1 MKKISNELNSLFWTQ
16 FFGAFID
23 NLFKSALVI
32 LITYKSISLFGVP
45 PASMVA
51 LCGGIFILPYFFA
64 SATAGEISD
73 KFNKAWLCHR
83 IKEFEVL
90 IAVLGLIGIYIENY
104 YLMLFVLFL
113 LGLQSTFFGPIKYS
127 LIPDY
132 TKKDNL
138 VYANALVSSG
148 TFVAIL
154 LGTIVGGASVGGQY
168 ASYPLMI
175 ILLLCS
181 LIGLYFAKQLPY
193 KKEEIKRDSTL
204 NVNWNFF
211 TSTKN
216 ILKLVFKDKKIL
228 LLVTGLSWF
237 WFLGAGLLSLLPSLA
252 KDIYRGNESVA
263 IFMLFV
269 FTLGMGIGPFV
280 LEKMTKGK
288 IITWIIPVSLFL
300 MSLVILDVAYLVAG
314 IQDIEYITEIGI
326 QELFGRENSLRIVID
341 LFALSFFGGMFTV
354 PQFAVLQNITKHEE
368 LSRVVAGNNILNS
381 LTMVMVSVMLMLLHQ
396 FHVPMAGIF
405 LVFGILNL
413 LFCTYLFISYRED
426 LWKLFKKGDV

>member
-1 MKKISNELNSLFWTQ
+1 MRKITNELNSLFWTQ

-32 LITYKSISLFGVP
+32 LITYKAISLFGVP

-51 LCGGIFILPYFFA
+51 MCGGVFILPYFFA

-83 IKEFEVL
+83 IKEFEVV
-90 IAVLGLIGIYIENY
+90 IAALGIFGLYIENY

-132 TKKDNL
+132 TKSEDL

-154 LGTIVGGASVGGQY
+154 LGTIVGGISVGGNY
-168 ASYPLMI
+168 ATYPLMI
-175 ILLLCS
+175 ILMMCS
-181 LIGLYFAKQLPY
+181 LVGLYFAKRLPY
-193 KKEEIKRDSTL
+193 NKDEIKRDSNL
-204 NVNWNFF
+204 KVNWNFF

-216 ILKLVFKDKKIL
+216 ILSLVFKDKKIL
-228 LLVTGLSWF
+228 LLVVGLSWF
-237 WFLGAGLLSLLPSLA
+237 WFLGAGLLSLLPTLA
-252 KDIYRGNESVA
+252 KDVYKGTESVA

-280 LEKMTKGK
+280 IEKLTKGK
-288 IITWIIPVSLFL
+288 IIAWIIPVSLFL
-300 MSLVILDVAYLVAG
+300 MSLVIIDLSYLVSG
-314 IQDIEYITEIGI
+314 IQDIEYITMIGVE
-326 QELFGRENSLRIVID
+326 ELFTRENSIRIVID
-341 LFALSFFGGMFTV
+341 LFLLSFFGGMFTV
-354 PQFAVLQNITKHEE
+354 PQFAMLQNITKHTE
-368 LSRVVAGNNILNS
+368 LSRIVAGNNILNS
-381 LTMVMVSVMLMLLHQ
+381 LTMVLVSVMLMVLHQ
-396 FHVPMAGIF
+396 IHMPIALIF
-405 LVFGILNL
+405 FVFGVLNI
-413 LFCTYLFISYRED
+413 LFCIYLFVSYKEE
-426 LWKLFKKGDV
+426 LSTLFKK